1 MSLVT
6 YPCADC
12 KLARMD
18 SGTGTYVCTS
28 HNAPECERWNETSR
42 IEVFV
47 YDAVDL
53 FGHRHL
59 DHESR
64 ADIARGMAT
73 GFGDALTA
81 QGAAL
86 DEDEFLHMCGVKS

>member
-1 MSLVT
+1 MSLIT

-12 KLARMD
+12 KLSKMD
-18 SGTGTYVCTS
+18 SGTGVFVCTS
-28 HNAPECERWNETSR
+28 HLGPECERWDETAR
-42 IEVFV
+42 IESFI

>member
-1 MSLVT
+1 MIA
-6 YPCADC
+6 YPCLDC
-12 KLARMD
+12 ALAKQD
-18 SGTGTYVCTS
+18 SGTGLYVCTARS
-28 HNAPECERWNETSR
+28 GPECERWNETSR
-42 IEVFV
+42 IENFV
-47 YDAVDL
+47 YEAVDL

-59 DHESR
+59 DAESR

-86 DEDEFLHMCGVKS
+86 DEDEFLKMCGVKS